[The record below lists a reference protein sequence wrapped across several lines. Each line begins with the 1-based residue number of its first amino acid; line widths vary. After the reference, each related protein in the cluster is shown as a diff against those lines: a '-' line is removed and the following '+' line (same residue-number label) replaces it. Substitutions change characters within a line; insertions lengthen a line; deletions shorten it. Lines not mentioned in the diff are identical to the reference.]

1 MIKIIADTLS
11 GISVKDACDLG
22 IPYLPQIIIFGDESY
37 RDDSEIN
44 SKTFLEKLVAS
55 SSLPKTA
62 APPPALYT
70 PIYNQLLSEGHTVIV
85 ICPSIELSGTY
96 RSAMVAAQDFPQSDI
111 RVIDTRTIGASL
123 GSIVLKSLQWIE
135 QGVDADTL
143 VENIN
148 EMASRERTYFI
159 VDTLEFLRRGG
170 RIGNAQALVGSIL
183 QVKPILTLKDGR
195 TEAAESQRTKRRAVA
210 RLHEIVLENCP
221 REYDSF
227 LAVQHGGVEEEAK
240 KLAEDLKNEIGVDDI
255 RIVDLPPAVLTHAG
269 PGALS
274 VSFFIKKNKQQL

>member
-11 GISVKDACDLG
+11 GIPVEEACKLG

-37 RDDSEIN
+37 RDDSEITP
-44 SKTFLEKLVAS
+44 KIFLEKLTTS
-55 SSLPKTA
+55 STMPKTA

-85 ICPSIELSGTY
+85 ICPSIEMSGTY

-111 RVIDTRTIGASL
+111 RVIDTRTIGASQ
-123 GSIVLKSLQWIE
+123 GSLVYKSLEWIK
-135 QGVDADTL
+135 QGIDADSL
-143 VENIN
+143 VDNIK

-183 QVKPILTLKDGR
+183 QVKPILTIKDGH
-195 TEAAESQRTKRRAVA
+195 TESAESQRTKRRAVA

-221 REYDSF
+221 REQDSY
-227 LAVQHGGVEEEAK
+227 LAVQHGGAEEEAR
-240 KLAEDLKNEIGVDDI
+240 KLAADLKIEIGLEEI
-255 RIVDLPPAVLTHAG
+255 RVVDLPAAVLTHAG

-274 VSFFIKKNKQQL
+274 VSFFIKKK

>member
-1 MIKIIADTLS
+1 MIKIVADTLS
-11 GISVKDACDLG
+11 GIPVKEACTLG
-22 IPYLPQIIIFGDESY
+22 IAYLPQIIIFGDQSF

-44 SKTFLEKLVAS
+44 SKIFLEKLIVS

-62 APPPALYT
+62 APPPAFYT
-70 PIYNQLLSEGHTVIV
+70 PIFNQLLSEGHTIIV

-111 RVIDTRTIGASL
+111 RVIDTRTVAASQ
-123 GSIVLKSLQWIE
+123 GSLVLKSLEWIE
-135 QGVDADTL
+135 QGLDADTL
-143 VENIN
+143 VENIK

-170 RIGNAQALVGSIL
+170 RIGNARALVGSIL

-195 TEAAESQRTKRRAVA
+195 TEAAESQRTKHRAIA
-210 RLHEIVLENCP
+210 RLHEIVIQNCP
-221 REYDSF
+221 MEHDSF
-227 LAVQHGGVEEEAK
+227 LAVQHGGVEEEAN
-240 KLAEDLKNEIGVDDI
+240 KLAADLKEKTGLDEIRV
-255 RIVDLPPAVLTHAG
+255 VELPPAVLTHAG

-274 VSFFIKKNKQQL
+274 ISFFIKKNK

>member
-1 MIKIIADTLS
+1 MIKIISDTLS
-11 GISVKDACDLG
+11 GIPVKEACSLG
-22 IPYLPQIIIFGDESY
+22 IAYLPQIIIFGDKSY
-37 RDDSEIN
+37 RDDSEID
-44 SKTFLEKLVAS
+44 SKTFLEKLIAS

-70 PIYNQLLSEGHTVIV
+70 PIYNQMLSEGHTVIV

-111 RVIDTRTIGASL
+111 RVIDTRTIGASQ
-123 GSIVLKSLQWIE
+123 GSLVLQSLEWIK
-135 QGVDADTL
+135 QGIDADSL
-143 VENIN
+143 VENIK
-148 EMASRERTYFI
+148 EMAVRERTYFI

-195 TEAAESQRTKRRAVA
+195 TVSAESQRTKRRAIA

-221 REYDSF
+221 REHDSY
-227 LAVQHGGVEEEAK
+227 LAVQHGGAEEEAK
-240 KLAEDLKNEIGVDDI
+240 RLAEELKVEIGVKEI
-255 RIVDLPPAVLTHAG
+255 RVVDLPPAVLTHAG

-274 VSFFIKKNKQQL
+274 VSFFIKKK